1 MRRRSIN
8 SCSFNVSSLSTL
20 GSPVFPLV
28 PVLISQVNIP
38 FSFFEMILQEAGSY
52 PDPTADGAENE
63 TGHHSKPPQGSQNEK
78 SKNYLEAG
86 STVPMIEGWGYSFL
100 GLESSGVF

>member
-1 MRRRSIN
+1 
-8 SCSFNVSSLSTL
+8 
-20 GSPVFPLV
+20 
-28 PVLISQVNIP
+28 
-38 FSFFEMILQEAGSY
+38 MILQEAGSY